1 MLPMLK
7 DTAGSNGVTM
17 GHVVHYRS
25 STGESRLEDVSSM
38 DAAVELIER
47 LRNDEGVEDVRL
59 FREVPLRVRTYYK
72 VVVDEADEASA
83 AEPAAPARPSAA
95 GDEPPPGAMNLAPP
109 PAVASTG
116 PSTEDVEDEPRR
128 ASLFNRG

>member
-1 MLPMLK
+1 
-7 DTAGSNGVTM
+7 M

-25 STGESRLEDVSSM
+25 STGESHLEDLPSM

-59 FREVPLRVRTYYK
+59 FREVPLKVHTYYK
-72 VVVDEADEASA
+72 VVVDEADEA
-83 AEPAAPARPSAA
+83 PAPARPAVG

-109 PAVASTG
+109 PAAASTAAA
-116 PSTEDVEDEPRR
+116 TEDVEDEPRR